1 MQVNEPVPVRA
12 RVVSGVA
19 GGVLVVGALL
29 PWAEVSAP
37 GGASFAVAS
46 MDRANDGWVTLAAGV
61 TVIGLAMLSTRLWS
75 ILGGVAAL
83 VALVV
88 AVQNWSHMRRV
99 VEHAENTLPAPVDGA
114 IGIGLTLTVLAAL
127 TILGVAIWTLMSDRN
142 AHAA

>member
-1 MQVNEPVPVRA
+1 VPVRA

-61 TVIGLAMLSTRLWS
+61 LVIGLALLGARLWS
-75 ILGGVAAL
+75 IVGGVAAL
-83 VALVV
+83 AALVV
-88 AVQNWSHMRRV
+88 AVQNWTRMRSV
-99 VEHAENTLPAPVDGA
+99 IEHAENTLPAPVDGA
-114 IGIGLTLTVLAAL
+114 VGIGLTLTVLAAL
-127 TILGVAIWTLMSDRN
+127 TIIGVAVWTLMFDRGT
-142 AHAA
+142 HAS